1 MAEKV
6 VNELRQLD
14 LNNNNQVDDEY
25 QFGKDFLQVLC
36 HKVGQLE
43 QACITQKEA
52 NKNLIIFSCDI
63 PKIQTNDL
71 SLPTKLIELIDDLN
85 LQYFFKEKPKNL
97 YSLNWCSKYLMFSYF
112 ANQEQVNTIQ
122 FYWFKNKFGGS
133 LGCPC
138 FMWKFNIELC
148 QENDSG

>member
-43 QACITQKEA
+43 QACVTLKEA
-52 NKNLIIFSCDI
+52 NKNLIIFSGDI
-63 PKIQTNDL
+63 PKIQTKDL
-71 SLPTKLIELIDDLN
+71 SLPTKLTELIDDLN

-112 ANQEQVNTIQ
+112 DNQKQVNTIQ

-133 LGCPC
+133 FVCPC
-138 FMWKFNIELC
+138 FMCKFNIELC
-148 QENDSG
+148 QKDDSE

>member
-71 SLPTKLIELIDDLN
+71 SLPAKLIELIDDLN

-97 YSLNWCSKYLMFSYF
+97 YSLNWT
-112 ANQEQVNTIQ
+112 NVIQ
-122 FYWFKNKFGGS
+122 LLHWTAS
-133 LGCPC
+133 LSLL
-138 FMWKFNIELC
+138 KL
-148 QENDSG
+148 